1 MEKRRMG
8 DIVNLNKARKAR
20 AKAQAKAGAAAN
32 RSLFGIGKADNAR
45 AKAEREKAA
54 RKLDQARREPPT
66 S

>member
-1 MEKRRMG
+1 MG

-32 RSLFGIGKADNAR
+32 RSLFGVRKSEKDRAR
-45 AKAEREKAA
+45 AERENAA
-54 RKLDQARREPPT
+54 AKLDQSKLEPPT